1 MKSSR
6 AMLLAAL
13 MFAVPALAEETTPA
27 ATTETVVVPAAD
39 TQVAPATTT
48 NAQPS
53 WLSAKIG
60 ILTGA
65 AAAVANW
72 PVDNITTPFLTRVPG
87 LNRFDVYNRNVRTI
101 GKVAVTAA
109 LVYAAI
115 KAYEAYNEA
124 QDADTSD
131 DEEIFGE

>member
-13 MFAVPALAEETTPA
+13 MFAVPAFAEDTT
-27 ATTETVVVPAAD
+27 
-39 TQVAPATTT
+39 PATTT
-48 NAQPS
+48 PTEVTIPENDTKVAPVATPAQPS
-53 WLSAKIG
+53 WLAAKVAV
-60 ILTGA
+60 LTGA
-65 AAAVANW
+65 ASQVINW
-72 PVDNITTPFLTRVPG
+72 PVNHITTPILTRIPG
-87 LNRFDVYNRNVRTI
+87 LNRIEMYNRNVPTI

-115 KAYEAYNEA
+115 KAYEAYVDA
-124 QDADTSD
+124 QDADTND